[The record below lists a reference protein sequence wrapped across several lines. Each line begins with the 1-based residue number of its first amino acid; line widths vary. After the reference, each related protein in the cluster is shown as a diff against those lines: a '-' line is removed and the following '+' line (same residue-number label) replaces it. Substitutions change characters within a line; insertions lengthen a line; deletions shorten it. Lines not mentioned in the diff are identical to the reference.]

1 MNLSSKLLS
10 DAVNEFA
17 GLPGIGKKT
26 ALRLVLQLLKQDA
39 SKVGS
44 FADSLTKLRQ
54 EAIYCKQCF
63 NLSDKEVCDI
73 CSSSA
78 RNKDQICVVADLRD
92 IIAIENTSQYNGLY
106 HVLGGI
112 ISPMDGIGPSDLNI
126 DSLVTRIK
134 EDNTKEIILALKGS
148 MEGDTTAFY
157 IYRKLKDFECM
168 ISIIARGISIG
179 DELEYADEI
188 SLGRSIMQRTPFEN
202 TLKG

>member
-10 DAVNEFA
+10 DAVNEFS

-26 ALRLVLQLLKQDA
+26 ALRLVLHLLKQDV
-39 SKVGS
+39 SKVS
-44 FADSLTKLRQ
+44 LFADSLTKLRQ
-54 EAIYCKQCF
+54 EAVYCKQCF

-73 CSSSA
+73 CASTS
-78 RNKDQICVVADLRD
+78 RNKEQICVVADLRD

-126 DSLVTRIK
+126 ESLVKRIK
-134 EDNTKEIILALKGS
+134 EEGAKEIILALKGS

>member
-1 MNLSSKLLS
+1 VNLSSKLLS

-26 ALRLVLQLLKQDA
+26 ALRLVLHLLKQDE
-39 SKVGS
+39 SKVSS

-179 DELEYADEI
+179 DELDYADEI

>member
-26 ALRLVLQLLKQDA
+26 ALRLVLHLLKQDA

>member
-26 ALRLVLQLLKQDA
+26 ALRLVLHLLKQDA
-39 SKVGS
+39 SKVSS

-78 RNKDQICVVADLRD
+78 RNNDQICVVADLRD

-126 DSLVTRIK
+126 ESLVARIK
-134 EDNTKEIILALKGS
+134 EEGTKEVILALKGS

>member
-1 MNLSSKLLS
+1 MNLTSKLLS

-26 ALRLVLQLLKQDA
+26 ALRLVLHLLKQDA
-39 SKVGS
+39 NKVDA
-44 FADSLTKLRQ
+44 FARSLTKLRE
-54 EAIYCKQCF
+54 EAIYCKQCY

-73 CSSSA
+73 CASSS
-78 RNKDQICVVADLRD
+78 RNKEQICVVADLRD

-126 DSLVTRIK
+126 ESLVERITQ
-134 EDNTKEIILALKGS
+134 EGTKEIILALKGS

>member
-26 ALRLVLQLLKQDA
+26 ALRLVLHLLKQDSA
-39 SKVGS
+39 KVTA

-63 NLSDKEVCDI
+63 NLSDNVICDI

-78 RNKDQICVVADLRD
+78 RNRDQICVVADLRD

-126 DSLVTRIK
+126 ESLVTRIK